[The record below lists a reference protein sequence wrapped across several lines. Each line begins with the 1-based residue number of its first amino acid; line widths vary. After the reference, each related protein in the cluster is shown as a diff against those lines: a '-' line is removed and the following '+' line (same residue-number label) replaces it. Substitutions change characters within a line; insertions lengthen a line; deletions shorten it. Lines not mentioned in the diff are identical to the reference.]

1 MYKQDYILRLI
12 EDLSKIISKIFF
24 DKTISQYESFYE
36 KNNTQTDELYIKLNS
51 LLALGNINEAENLLF
66 EEMDTSNKEYLKI
79 ALDFYNKVNDFDDEY
94 LEKNNYT
101 REEIE
106 EGLKAIS
113 KRFGIVL

>member
-1 MYKQDYILRLI
+1 
-12 EDLSKIISKIFF
+12 
-24 DKTISQYESFYE
+24 
-36 KNNTQTDELYIKLNS
+36 
-51 LLALGNINEAENLLF
+51 
-66 EEMDTSNKEYLKI
+66 MDTSNKEYLKI

-101 REEIE
+101 REEIG